1 MELNYVTSPLRLL
14 EPSVIT
20 MNYVIIRRTVRD
32 DGKGVDEPLGEVVCL
47 DGSCKGL
54 TVYIQ

>member
-1 MELNYVTSPLRLL
+1 MQLNYVASPLRIL

-54 TVYIQ
+54 TVHIQ